1 MSTQI
6 EKVLPGTSV
15 RECAHIMNKT
25 GIGALPVWEDG
36 RLVGMITDRDV
47 CCRAVGDDRDPAT
60 MTAREIMSGE
70 LSSCF
75 EDVDCAEAARL
86 MKTKGLRRLPVR
98 MIPETASKPS
108 ATRRPVIGERIS
120 TSQDIQGTCSLN
132 RSLLRSSTWRK
143 ARARVP
149 VLRGFSSQVTLSLS
163 KTWWMSIPNG

>member
-1 MSTQI
+1 MLVKDAMSTQI

-36 RLVGMITDRDV
+36 HLVGMITDRDV

-86 MKTKGLRRLPVR
+86 MKTKGLRRLPV
-98 MIPETASKPS
+98 M
-108 ATRRPVIGERIS
+108 
-120 TSQDIQGTCSLN
+120 N
-132 RSLLRSSTWRK
+132 RKRAMVGLLSVDDL
-143 ARARVP
+143 ARYSHDLAGD
-149 VLRGFSSQVTLSLS
+149 VLEAAAP
-163 KTWWMSIPNG
+163 WPH